1 MNLLSRA
8 FLLVAA
14 ILFIGVLG
22 AQAQEV
28 QFSLTGPVDATA
40 VVFTDPAAAGEITS
54 SDVGTGFTLT
64 PLSLTVG
71 GVALP
76 LGNLGSDY
84 SLTFYNVSPI
94 TGGGGFSALTND
106 GLTDAFATFGPQ
118 LYTGPENDPSFASL
132 IGAGPISL
140 GDFDTGTAGAYSLTV
155 TAVTPV
161 GSPEPSTLLLLAA
174 ALVPLGFLAKR
185 LL

>member
-1 MNLLSRA
+1 MNLHSRA
-8 FLLVAA
+8 LLLVAA

-40 VVFTDPAAAGEITS
+40 VVFTNPAAAGEITS
-54 SDVGTGFTLT
+54 VDPMNGFTLT
-64 PLSLTVG
+64 PVSLTVG

-76 LGNLGSDY
+76 LGTLSSDY
-84 SLTFYNVSPI
+84 SLTFYNFASL
-94 TGGGGFSALTND
+94 GGGFSALTND

-118 LYTGPENDPSFASL
+118 LYTGPEDDPSFASL

-140 GDFDTGTAGAYSLTV
+140 GDFDTGTAGAYTLTV
-155 TAVTPV
+155 TAVTPAV
-161 GSPEPSTLLLLAA
+161 PEPSTLLLLAG
-174 ALVPLGFLAKR
+174 ALLPLGLLAKK

>member
-8 FLLVAA
+8 FLLLTAV
-14 ILFIGVLG
+14 LFVGVLG

-40 VVFTDPAAAGEITS
+40 VVFTNPAPAGEITS
-54 SDVGTGFTLT
+54 SDLGGGFTLT
-64 PLSLTVG
+64 PISLTVG

-76 LGNLGSDY
+76 LGSLSSDY
-84 SLTFYNVSPI
+84 SLNFYNFAAM
-94 TGGGGFSALTND
+94 GGGFSATTND
-106 GLTDAFATFGPQ
+106 GLTDAFSTFGPQ

-140 GDFDTGTAGAYSLTV
+140 GDFDTGTAGAYTLTV

-161 GSPEPSTLLLLAA
+161 GTPEPSALLVLAGALLPLALLA
-174 ALVPLGFLAKR
+174 KK